1 MIIKIS
7 NLSDG
12 VHNYNFNDSI
22 AELGLSEPFYDNFIV
37 DVELNKSHSQIVLDS
52 EILLKAKFECDR
64 CSDDYNA
71 ELKTKYRM
79 VYLFGK
85 EPVENDLIDI
95 SYLPLEADKIDIT
108 KDVRDYSLLAI
119 PMKKLCNEDCKGLC
133 ARCGKNLNEGDC
145 NCSKN
150 EIDPRWLPL
159 QELKNKLNIN

>member
-22 AELGLSEPFYDNFIV
+22 KELGLSEPFYDNFTV
-37 DVELNKSHSQIVLDS
+37 DVELNKFQNQIILDS
-52 EILLKAKFECDR
+52 EIFLKAKFECDR
-64 CSDDYNA
+64 CSDESNT

-79 VYLFGK
+79 VYLFGQ
-85 EPVENDLIDI
+85 EPDDNDSIDI

-108 KDVRDYSLLAI
+108 KDVRDYALLAI
-119 PMKKLCNEDCKGLC
+119 PMKKLCKEDCKGLC
-133 ARCGKNLNEGDC
+133 ANCGKNLNEGDC
-145 NCSKN
+145 NCSKDV
-150 EIDPRWLPL
+150 IDPRWLPL